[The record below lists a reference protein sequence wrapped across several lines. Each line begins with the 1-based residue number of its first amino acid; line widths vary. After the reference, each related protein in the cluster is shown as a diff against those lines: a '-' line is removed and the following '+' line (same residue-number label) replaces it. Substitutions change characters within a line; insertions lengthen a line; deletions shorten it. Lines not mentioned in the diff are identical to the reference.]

1 MEPKGSFYI
10 KNKNIGGM
18 NMLYQMD
25 YQPEMQISLSKGN
38 RKLGKKVFAFNLLP
52 GDKPISTKD
61 KGQLTNVS
69 GTCGGCCEECEGN
82 CYAVRDA
89 RYHHNSCIP
98 ALAKNTLIM
107 RHNME
112 GTFTQLRDRL
122 KSEKAK
128 ILRYHSS
135 GEIEIYD
142 YLLHMVKLAIE
153 MPEVRFYFY
162 TKRFDF
168 MEKYLKECG
177 ELPENLICNISE
189 WKGNTKGYNLDGLNR
204 IVYDDGTDESLKNI
218 PHCPAVNKKGHKTGV
233 TCDQCGLCFSGN
245 NGHVVAVYEH

>member
-1 MEPKGSFYI
+1 
-10 KNKNIGGM
+10 
-18 NMLYQMD
+18 MLYQMD

-204 IVYDDGTDESLKNI
+204 FVYDDGTDESLKNI